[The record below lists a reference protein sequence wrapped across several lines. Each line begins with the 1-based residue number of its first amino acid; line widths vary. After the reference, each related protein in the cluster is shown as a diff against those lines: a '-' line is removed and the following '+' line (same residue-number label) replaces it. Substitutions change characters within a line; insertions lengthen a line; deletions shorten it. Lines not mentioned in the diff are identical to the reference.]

1 MAPPTSVSSFAR
13 SAAPLRAFF
22 FFSPLFPFFLSAS
35 LSKHSAFL
43 AYAAG
48 SWDADLVLMGNLR
61 DF

>member
-22 FFSPLFPFFLSAS
+22 FPSLFPFFLSAS
-35 LSKHSAFL
+35 QSKRCAFL